1 MKYTLADLMPVKA
14 DDFIAPVTENLWY
27 WTLNVRTKAS
37 HGFAVDNFPFFS
49 NTEWV
54 IPIPGAPEEVRP
66 RKYPDEKPKRKGKY
80 IAHDK
85 INDKWF
91 VNDWRG
97 ALPSGDD
104 YFSWREV
111 VDYFINIPLEEEEM
125 EEDIAQTV
133 YNKNGIS
140 ITLIDDCEIDMTND
154 KGQDYQGSILITS
167 DELTDI
173 SKHWLDLQGYDITKR
188 QPEIAPCPN
197 RECGRSL
204 FMDYRE
210 DGKHQAYCVEC
221 GYHGP
226 MADTPEEAIRLH
238 NLIAGKGK

>member
-37 HGFAVDNFPFFS
+37 HGFAVDNFPFLS
-49 NTEWV
+49 KTEWV

-111 VDYFINIPLEEEEM
+111 VDHFINIPLEEEM
-125 EEDIAQTV
+125 EEKKPVEKITATAGLQT
-133 YNKNGIS
+133 KIL
-140 ITLIDDCEIDMTND
+140 LILE
-154 KGQDYQGSILITS
+154 
-167 DELTDI
+167 
-173 SKHWLDLQGYDITKR
+173 
-188 QPEIAPCPN
+188 
-197 RECGRSL
+197 ECL
-204 FMDYRE
+204 M
-210 DGKHQAYCVEC
+210 Q
-221 GYHGP
+221 
-226 MADTPEEAIRLH
+226 
-238 NLIAGKGK
+238 